1 MEQKNL
7 KSLDRVLTA
16 YGYAIKKSSLT
27 PRRVQHLRK
36 ELTVSPTVAFK
47 FAKQTTQPFAVYT
60 ESPTRFYLPR
70 QWANEVYGDA
80 EATVI
85 PDGKP
90 LREELTFTGKPY
102 DYQKEIVDKF
112 LNAGANGLICV
123 PCGRGKTFMAIW
135 TAMRLGK
142 KFLIVVDKEF
152 LMQQWKGELEALV
165 PGISVGIIQEDK
177 CQVEEEVTSG
187 KPLTIAALKMLCQEK
202 GLKVG
207 GLRGDLVNRLRE
219 ADPTFKEVDLKTQT
233 FDCSI
238 AMIQT
243 IVGREFSE
251 GTFEPFGFT
260 IFDECHHLGA
270 SNFSRALLKVQTKC
284 MLGLSATPKRDD
296 GLTKVF
302 EWFLGKPVHWEKTRD
317 PDPQVIVRC
326 EQITSNDSTYTTVP
340 TDYRGEMVMGRLL
353 TNVIEHA
360 PRTKKI
366 ADIIVELAADAQR
379 RVLVLSE
386 RITHL
391 EALETL
397 LKPTGLTMSYY
408 IGGMKEEVREQG
420 AQTARVLLA
429 SYAMASEAMNIKSLN
444 TVILASPRK
453 KVEQSTGRILRIKP
467 EQRLVHPVIVDIVDC
482 HTVYQSQWRKRAMYY
497 KKCAYKIQHGSH
509 EARVEEKEQLDEHL
523 EESTKEPSGCLLIDE
538 DDD

>member
-1 MEQKNL
+1 MQISQL

-27 PRRVQHLRK
+27 PRRTQQLRK
-36 ELTVSPTVAFK
+36 ELTVAPVIPKK
-47 FAKQTTQPFAVYT
+47 FAKQAAQPFAVYT

-70 QWANEVYGDA
+70 QWAKDIYGEA
-80 EATVI
+80 EAMAV
-85 PDGKP
+85 PEGHP
-90 LREELTFTGKPY
+90 LRLDLKFIGNPY
-102 DYQKEIVDKF
+102 EYQQHIVDKF
-112 LNAGANGLICV
+112 LNAGGNGLICV

-135 TAMRLGK
+135 TAMRIGK

-152 LMQQWKGELEALV
+152 LLQQWKGELEALV
-165 PGISVGIIQEDK
+165 PGIQIGIIQEDK
-177 CQVEEEVTSG
+177 CQVTEEVVTS
-187 KPLTIAALKMLCQEK
+187 KVCSIQDLKEK
-202 GLKVG
+202 LRSLGLKVG
-207 GLRGDLVNRLRE
+207 GKREELLARIQE
-219 ADPTFKEVDLKTQT
+219 ADPTFKEVISETKK

-243 IVGREFSE
+243 LVQREFPE
-251 GTFEPFGFT
+251 NTFEPFGFT

-270 SNFSRALLKVQTKC
+270 AHFSKALLKVQTKQ

-326 EQITSNDSTYTTVP
+326 EQITSTEPQYLTVP
-340 TDYRGEMVMGRLL
+340 TDYRGEMIMGRLL
-353 TNVIEHA
+353 TNVIEYA
-360 PRTKKI
+360 PRTQKI
-366 ADIIVELAADAQR
+366 AEIVVELTREPKR

-386 RITHL
+386 RINHL
-391 EALETL
+391 EALEKL
-397 LKPTGLTMSYY
+397 LTPHGLTMSYY
-408 IGGMKEEVREQG
+408 IGGMKEEVRESG

-467 EQRLVHPVIVDIVDC
+467 EQREVPPIIVDIVDS
-482 HTVYQSQWRKRAMYY
+482 HTVYQSQWRQRAAYY
-497 KKCAYKIQHGSH
+497 KKCAYKILMGTHTP
-509 EARVEEKEQLDEHL
+509 EEQDEESEEETL
-523 EESTKEPSGCLLIDE
+523 EESKKESTGCLIDDSDE
-538 DDD
+538 D